1 MISNRQKLKNVFF
14 ENLSYKI
21 VALFI
26 ALILWVTVLGKRD
39 FILTKNISIEIKT
52 ADNMKVVAQT
62 TDQIKV
68 RISGPRPALKK
79 FTEKNSSTLVFD
91 LTDHAAGVVD
101 IDVPVNNL
109 EIPIGVKLLNVRP
122 NMIRVELEKK

>member
-1 MISNRQKLKNVFF
+1 MSSFKNNLKSILF
-14 ENLSYKI
+14 ENFSYKL

-39 FILTKNISIEIKT
+39 FVLTKNINIEIKT
-52 ADNMKVVAQT
+52 ADNVRVVAQT

-91 LTDHAAGVVD
+91 LSDRNPGIVD
-101 IDVPVNNL
+101 IDVPINNL
-109 EIPIGVKLLNVRP
+109 EIPVGVKLLNVRP